1 VKFTGEDFGAAR
13 DEDMDVESA
22 GEQFLE
28 VVGRNEILIFRML
41 SNKTGDVR
49 AERDNAEMIEAGEIE
64 RNAREVGRKALAF
77 EWRRH
82 FGVGINDAVGK
93 ALIRDNG
100 ETAANAGFEAVSHFV
115 VCDGYVV
122 EIHVHGSPCG
132 FAGFF
137 IPEIAERAGRA
148 LRDLFDDAIAAGAVH
163 VDPRARVDVED
174 FAEALDALRGV
185 NADAGFPNH
194 GDFAV
199 RIGLFRFAHEDLRV
213 TGKV

>member
-1 VKFTGEDFGAAR
+1 V
-13 DEDMDVESA
+13 
-22 GEQFLE
+22 
-28 VVGRNEILIFRML
+28 L

-49 AERDNAEMIEAGEIE
+49 TERDNAEMIDAGEIE
-64 RNAREVGRKALAF
+64 RNACEVGSQTLAF
-77 EWRRH
+77 EWWRH
-82 FGVGINDAVGK
+82 FGVGIKDAVGK

-100 ETAANAGFEAVSHFV
+100 EKAANAGFEAVSFFV
-115 VCDGYVV
+115 VSNGYVV
-122 EIHVHGSPCG
+122 EIHVHESLCG
-132 FAGFF
+132 FDGFF
-137 IPEIAERAGRA
+137 IPEIAERAGRT
-148 LRDLFDDAIAAGAVH
+148 LLDLFDDAIAAGAVDL
-163 VDPRARVDVED
+163 DPRARVDVED